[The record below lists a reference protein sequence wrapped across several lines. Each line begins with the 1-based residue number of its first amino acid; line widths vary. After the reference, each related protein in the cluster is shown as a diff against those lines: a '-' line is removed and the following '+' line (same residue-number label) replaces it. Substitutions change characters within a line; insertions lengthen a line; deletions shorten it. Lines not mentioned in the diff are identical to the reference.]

1 MSSLHLFAKLN
12 SIHTHP
18 FKSISFLQVSGAM
31 YKEKKITTEFVLNIL
46 NTRKG
51 VDALAKNYLQ
61 SLPEHILS
69 TAHLIAHHPPVVGC
83 FGFIS

>member
-1 MSSLHLFAKLN
+1 MYKIEF
-12 SIHTHP
+12 
-18 FKSISFLQVSGAM
+18 QVNGAM

-46 NTRKG
+46 NKRKS